1 MTFTIRKSD
10 LRSVQ
15 QQWTGIAHNLI
26 GVLLLHALVY
36 FHYQSRRILRSI
48 EKLDFKTASE
58 RKGQESSQQICL
70 NLVAKATVKLMKFDR
85 NLSVMYMDSYKHRLC
100 QKI

>member
-1 MTFTIRKSD
+1 MQK
-10 LRSVQ
+10 
-15 QQWTGIAHNLI
+15 QWTGISNNLI
-26 GVLLLHALVY
+26 EVLLLHALVY
-36 FHYQSRRILRSI
+36 FHFQSRRILRSI

-70 NLVAKATVKLMKFDR
+70 NLVARATVKLMKFDR
-85 NLSVMYMDSYKHRLC
+85 NISIMYMDSCKHKLC